1 MLPSDILAKGST
13 FDMYVLDV
21 ATRWVKYQQEQAD
34 GKESVTKRTSR
45 SQPTQQEMLAM
56 IERVKQKGA
65 ANGNKD

>member
-1 MLPSDILAKGST
+1 
-13 FDMYVLDV
+13 MYVLDV